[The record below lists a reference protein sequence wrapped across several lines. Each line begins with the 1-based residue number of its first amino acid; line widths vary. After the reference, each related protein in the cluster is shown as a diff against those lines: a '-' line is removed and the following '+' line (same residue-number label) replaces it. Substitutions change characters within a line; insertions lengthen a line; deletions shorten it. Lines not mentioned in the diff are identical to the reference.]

1 MSSLRMMSRH
11 LRYPARTIPSIPSF
25 PAGPTTAVSTIT
37 TVQVTANRRFLSSS
51 SSYSTLSFSSRTSCF
66 VSRNTKSP
74 TNFRTASVGCM
85 SSASVGVLRQLI
97 THSSS
102 RIVLPQLQ
110 TKSRNFFTSAKNMS
124 CTFPGAIF
132 TRNSLT
138 CASN

>member
-1 MSSLRMMSRH
+1 MSSLRMMSRQ
-11 LRYPARTIPSIPSF
+11 LRYSARTVPSIPSY

-51 SSYSTLSFSSRTSCF
+51 SYSTLSFSSRTSCF

-74 TNFRTASVGCM
+74 SNFRAASTGCM
-85 SSASVGVLRQLI
+85 SSASLGVLRQLI

-124 CTFPGAIF
+124 CTFPGPIF
-132 TRNSLT
+132 TRNCLT
-138 CASN
+138 WASN